1 MFNFKSKKDKKTV
14 AFFCM
19 EYGIE
24 DEIPLYAG
32 GLGILAGDMV
42 REAGQEDDFNLIAF
56 GLMAHKGVKTAD
68 NIDWQ
73 KDYFDRLSSSG
84 LKKTMIENGPLVV
97 AIPVGDNK
105 SILAEVWEKSYG
117 SAKLYLLDTHTSANQ
132 TDLEDRHTTDYIY
145 TGEKRTNIY
154 QELIL
159 GIGGVKILDVLKIVP
174 DIYHFNEGHA
184 AFGALGAILQNP
196 KARDKKS
203 WGEKLAFVKNSLVGT
218 KHTIL
223 PLAGSYIT
231 KDDFKEYVGT
241 YIEEM
246 GCSVEDVYAVGM
258 LERDQNIFSTTKFLM
273 TVISRSNAVSVAH
286 AIAEKK
292 QYPESPLMSITNGV
306 NVSRWQSTLFES
318 NLWKTKDETLSKI
331 KKELRSELV
340 SYVNEITG
348 SKLSPDILT
357 IVWARRFAGYKRPGL
372 FFNNL
377 SKLLALVSDETKP
390 IQIVVA
396 GKANPSER
404 EGMEAL
410 ELVKK
415 ISSNPDFRG
424 RVTYLSHY
432 SIRVAKILVKGADV
446 WLNTPIPG
454 FEACGTSGMKA
465 GLNGGIL
472 MSTDD
477 GWVYEESLFKDIG
490 VMLGEEDIQNKIYEL
505 LKEKIVNVF
514 YDGEIPGRNP
524 VWLHKMRETI
534 NLLALKYNTKRMLRD
549 YKEKLYEF

>member
-1 MFNFKSKKDKKTV
+1 MSNFKSQKDKKTV
-14 AFFCM
+14 AFFCI

-42 REAGQEDDFNLIAF
+42 REAGQEEDFNFIAF

-84 LKKTMIENGPLVV
+84 LKKTMTENGPLTV

-117 SAKLYLLDTHTSANQ
+117 SAKLYLLDTHTSIAQ
-132 TDLEDRHTTDYIY
+132 ADIEDRHITDYIY

-159 GIGGVKILDVLKIVP
+159 GIGGVKILDALKIVP

-184 AFGALGAILQNP
+184 SFGALGAILQNP
-196 KARDKKS
+196 QARKQKS
-203 WGEKLAFVKNSLVGT
+203 WNEKLASVKNSLVGT

-231 KDDFKEYVGT
+231 KDDFKEYVGA

-246 GCSVEDVYAVGM
+246 GCSVEEVYAVGM
-258 LERDQNIFSTTKFLM
+258 LERDPNVFSTTKFLM
-273 TVISRSNAVSVAH
+273 SVVSRSNAVSVAH

-292 QYPESPLMSITNGV
+292 QYKESSLFAITNGV
-306 NVSRWQSTLFES
+306 DVSRWQSTLFES

-348 SKLSPDILT
+348 SKLSPEILT

-377 SKLLALVSDETKP
+377 SKLLSLVQDKTKP
-390 IQIVVA
+390 VQIIVA

-404 EGMEAL
+404 EGVEAL

-415 ISSNPDFRG
+415 IAGNPDFQG
-424 RVTYLSHY
+424 RVTYLAHY

-465 GLNGGIL
+465 GLNGSIL
-472 MSTDD
+472 MSTND
-477 GWVYEESLFKDIG
+477 GWVYEEPEFKDIG
-490 VMLGEEDIQNKIYEL
+490 VIVAEEDIQNKIYDL
-505 LKEKIVNVF
+505 LKKDIVDMF
-514 YDGEIPGRNP
+514 YGGEIPGRNP
-524 VWLHKMRETI
+524 LWLNKMRETI
-534 NLLALKYNTKRMLRD
+534 KVLTSKYNTKRMLAD
-549 YKEKLYEF
+549 YKKKLYGF